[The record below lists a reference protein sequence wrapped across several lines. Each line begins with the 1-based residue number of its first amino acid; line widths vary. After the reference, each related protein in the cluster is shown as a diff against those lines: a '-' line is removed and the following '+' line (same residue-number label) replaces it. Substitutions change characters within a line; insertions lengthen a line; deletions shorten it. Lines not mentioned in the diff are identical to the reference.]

1 MLEEVKIFFCID
13 NKSLCINTFFP
24 VTKRSARPEA
34 QIKFGQFAGK
44 GILELDIVNL
54 DTVLDYEKENR
65 VVRDIKN

>member
-1 MLEEVKIFFCID
+1 MYTRKFVYICD
-13 NKSLCINTFFP
+13 NFS

-54 DTVLDYEKENR
+54 DTLLDYEKENR
-65 VVRDIKN
+65 VVRNIKN